1 MTKAQP
7 RQTRCRACP
16 LKNHKI
22 FRQVSVAEIDFIET
36 FKSGEFVTDAGATI
50 LAEGTNGPHLFTVLS
65 GWAFRYKLLPDG
77 RRQILSFVLP
87 GDFLGLQSSMASEM
101 HHSVEA
107 LTPMVLCVFPK
118 NRLWSLYEKH
128 PSLAFDLTWLA
139 SQSERSLDEN
149 LLSLGRRTASEKVSF
164 VLLDVF
170 ERARQVGMTAGNK
183 LRLPFT
189 QQHLADALG
198 LSLVHTNKTLKALTA
213 RRLFRWK
220 NGDFEILDDVRLQA
234 AASVDPPGSEPSSS
248 DAAGSASARS
258 GPRDMLLR
266 PLI

>member
-7 RQTRCRACP
+7 HQTRCRTCP
-16 LKNHKI
+16 LKAHKI
-22 FRQVSVAEIDFIET
+22 FRAFSNEEIDFIEY
-36 FKSGEFVTDAGATI
+36 FKTGEFVADAGATI

-87 GDFLGLQSSMASEM
+87 GDFLGLQSSMTTEM

-149 LLSLGRRTASEKVSF
+149 LLSLGRRSASEKVSF

-170 ERARQVGMTAGNK
+170 ERARQVGMTTGKK

-198 LSLVHTNKTLKALTA
+198 LSLVHTNKTLKALA
-213 RRLFRWK
+213 LRRLFRWK
-220 NGDFEILDDVRLQA
+220 NGDFEMLDEARMHL
-234 AASVDPPGSEPSSS
+234 AASSEPV
-248 DAAGSASARS
+248 AA
-258 GPRDMLLR
+258 PVR
-266 PLI
+266 PVI